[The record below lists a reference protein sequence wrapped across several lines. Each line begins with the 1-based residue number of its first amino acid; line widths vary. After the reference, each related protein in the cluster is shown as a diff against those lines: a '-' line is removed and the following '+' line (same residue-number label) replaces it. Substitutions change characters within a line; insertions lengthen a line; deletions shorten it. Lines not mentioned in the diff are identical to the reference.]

1 MICSE
6 IGDAR
11 PVTAWAGADQNSKM
25 MMDSLHAG
33 VLLVICVT
41 VGLNRDKTR
50 RERWDVKAGSGE
62 FLSVSIYTL
71 CRGAAKLHQV
81 VIMFHNR

>member
-1 MICSE
+1 MMICSE

-50 RERWDVKAGSGE
+50 RGR
-62 FLSVSIYTL
+62 
-71 CRGAAKLHQV
+71 
-81 VIMFHNR
+81 